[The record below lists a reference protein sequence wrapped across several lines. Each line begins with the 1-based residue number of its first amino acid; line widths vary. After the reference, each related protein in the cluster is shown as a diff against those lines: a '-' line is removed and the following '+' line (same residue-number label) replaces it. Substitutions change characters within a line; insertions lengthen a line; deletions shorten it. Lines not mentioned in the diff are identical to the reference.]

1 MKEPRYLFPNDYM
14 ADPSANVFNDRL
26 YIYPSHDRDSGEA
39 FDDDGGHFQM
49 RDYHVLSL
57 DDVANGEI
65 TDHGVILD
73 VDQVEW
79 AEKQMWDNDVIE
91 KNGKYYLVFSAKD
104 YNGVFHLG
112 VAVAD
117 KPEGP
122 FIPEPYP
129 IRGSFSIDPCL
140 FKDDDGTI
148 YCYYGGLWGGQL
160 QWYGLTPQASANEE
174 GVVMGPAP
182 DKKTPMFLPADS
194 PAVPSLM
201 AKMSDDMLQ
210 FAEAPH
216 PVVIVDENGEP
227 LKAGDPHRFF
237 EASWMHKHNGK
248 YYFSYSTGDS
258 HYLCYA
264 IGDSPYGPFTFKGVI
279 LDPVVGWT
287 THHSIVKFKDEWFLF
302 YHDCVPSNDTTWL
315 RSLKVQKLY
324 YNDDGT
330 IKKVNN

>member
-112 VAVAD
+112 VAIAD

-122 FIPEPYP
+122 FIPESHP

-140 FKDDDGTI
+140 FKDDDGSI

-160 QWYGLTPQASANEE
+160 Q
-174 GVVMGPAP
+174 
-182 DKKTPMFLPADS
+182 
-194 PAVPSLM
+194 
-201 AKMSDDMLQ
+201 
-210 FAEAPH
+210 
-216 PVVIVDENGEP
+216 
-227 LKAGDPHRFF
+227 
-237 EASWMHKHNGK
+237 
-248 YYFSYSTGDS
+248 
-258 HYLCYA
+258 
-264 IGDSPYGPFTFKGVI
+264 
-279 LDPVVGWT
+279 
-287 THHSIVKFKDEWFLF
+287 
-302 YHDCVPSNDTTWL
+302 
-315 RSLKVQKLY
+315 
-324 YNDDGT
+324 
-330 IKKVNN
+330 

>member
-122 FIPEPYP
+122 FIPEPHP

-160 QWYGLTPQASANEE
+160 QWYSLTPQASANEE

-194 PAVPSLM
+194 PAVPYTAL
-201 AKMSDDMLQ
+201 
-210 FAEAPH
+210 
-216 PVVIVDENGEP
+216 
-227 LKAGDPHRFF
+227 
-237 EASWMHKHNGK
+237 
-248 YYFSYSTGDS
+248 
-258 HYLCYA
+258 
-264 IGDSPYGPFTFKGVI
+264 
-279 LDPVVGWT
+279 
-287 THHSIVKFKDEWFLF
+287 
-302 YHDCVPSNDTTWL
+302 
-315 RSLKVQKLY
+315 
-324 YNDDGT
+324 
-330 IKKVNN
+330 